1 MKCCVIH
8 HMVVS
13 LYKMTCERSS
23 LMSQRLYSH
32 FSFKGKALAGME
44 MYAASIDVEWHQL
57 HYLFEVRMIESEY
70 IALNNFMIDYPVII
84 GYLAGEIK
92 ELEGSSNAAVQCKVI
107 QMKHWSRRMRE
118 FKFVAVTLCLLDND
132 KRSKIFSKAAQND
145 NSTSMA
151 SAMLETFDERLPVP
165 EVLLHL
171 REVFDFRRMP
181 WHDSTA
187 LETWSNQSIVW
198 LVVNKF
204 PELDAETLQTQAL
217 KVRMWLREDL
227 GSFYKDVPLY
237 NSDGDAI
244 KGQSKKQLALC
255 GADSAHL

>member
-1 MKCCVIH
+1 MGAAKRVEKTALDL
-8 HMVVS
+8 VAA
-13 LYKMTCERSS
+13 YERGDSDQDQQAAARAARAANRAVFKAPEESADALEALSS
-23 LMSQRLYSH
+23 EERAKVARAIGERVEQYS
-32 FSFKGKALAGME
+32 A
-44 MYAASIDVEWHQL
+44 
-57 HYLFEVRMIESEY
+57 
-70 IALNNFMIDYPVII
+70 
-84 GYLAGEIK
+84 
-92 ELEGSSNAAVQCKVI
+92 
-107 QMKHWSRRMRE
+107 
-118 FKFVAVTLCLLDND
+118 
-132 KRSKIFSKAAQND
+132 
-145 NSTSMA
+145 SMA

-171 REVFDFRRMP
+171 REVIDFRRMP
-181 WHDSTA
+181 WNDSTA